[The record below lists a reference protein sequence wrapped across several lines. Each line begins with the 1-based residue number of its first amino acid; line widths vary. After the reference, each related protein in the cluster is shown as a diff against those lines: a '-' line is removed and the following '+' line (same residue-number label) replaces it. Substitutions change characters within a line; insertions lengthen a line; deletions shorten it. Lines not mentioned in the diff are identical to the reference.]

1 MKKKRKTDLVKLCLF
16 SSFFAKAFSVVVG
29 VVVNHEEVNRIP
41 IVEVRK
47 LVKIGQNM
55 FTI

>member
-1 MKKKRKTDLVKLCLF
+1 
-16 SSFFAKAFSVVVG
+16 VVG